1 MLSSKILV
9 ATDGSAPAQVAEETA
24 ALICNSLEDCQIE
37 VVTVIQPRRR
47 MYVKTTPYSPESSDE
62 DVKRARTLL
71 SEAADR
77 IRAKLTNPRAT
88 VYEQLLEDTS
98 PAAAI
103 IREADAAGSCRL
115 IVIGNRGLGG
125 LAGLALGSVSTQ
137 VLHASKCPVLLV
149 KVQE

>member
-1 MLSSKILV
+1 MLNNRILV
-9 ATDGSAPAQVAEETA
+9 ATDGSAPARVAEETA
-24 ALICNSLEDCQIE
+24 AAICNSMEECEIE
-37 VVTVIQPRRR
+37 VVTVIPPRHDAYSRS
-47 MYVKTTPYSPESSDE
+47 TPYSPHSSDE
-62 DVKRARTLL
+62 DVRRAQALL

-77 IRAKLTNPRAT
+77 IRAKLTNPRAS
-88 VYEQLLEDTS
+88 VFEQLLEHTS

-103 IREADAAGSCRL
+103 VREADADGTCRF

-125 LAGLALGSVSTQ
+125 LSGLALGSVSTQ